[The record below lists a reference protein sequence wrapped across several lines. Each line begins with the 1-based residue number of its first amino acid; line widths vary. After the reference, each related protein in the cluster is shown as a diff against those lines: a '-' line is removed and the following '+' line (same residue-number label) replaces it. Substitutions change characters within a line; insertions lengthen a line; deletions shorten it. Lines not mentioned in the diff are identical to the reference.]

1 MRRECG
7 GGMSGRW
14 RFVPTTM
21 SGEELGARYTIHEL
35 RHMLG
40 SVGENVAVNRCVA
53 FYSAKNIHVGS
64 NVRID
69 CFCILSASSYGIV
82 IGDHV
87 HISAYAAL
95 FGSSG
100 KIQVDSFCALSA
112 RVSVFTATDDYRD
125 GFMSNPTV
133 ATEYRKVNCGDV
145 VFKKHA
151 LIGCG
156 GVILPGVTLEV
167 GASVGALSLV
177 NKNVP
182 EFAVVAGVPCRV
194 IGERSRRLLEVE
206 KAFLAANERE

>member
-40 SVGENVAVNRCVA
+40 SVGENVAVNRSVV

-82 IGDHV
+82 IGDNV

-100 KIQVDSFCALSA
+100 KIQVDSFGALSA
-112 RVSVFTATDDYRD
+112 RESVFTATDDYRN
-125 GFMSNPTV
+125 GLMSNPTLTMYYTKRNYIHPV
-133 ATEYRKVNCGDV
+133 PSN
-145 VFKKHA
+145 HP
-151 LIGCG
+151 LI
-156 GVILPGVTLEV
+156 
-167 GASVGALSLV
+167 AY
-177 NKNVP
+177 
-182 EFAVVAGVPCRV
+182 
-194 IGERSRRLLEVE
+194 
-206 KAFLAANERE
+206 